1 MERYER
7 RGNFP
12 GTGDLFIYHRYCGV
26 TVTSVIYMR
35 ITDDRGV
42 KSKFKWVEGTFH
54 KKAELFFELLVS
66 RRACA
71 YYILSIHRDVVTDI
85 ANATR
90 KRRLRIFETC
100 VAALLHEKGQIWI
113 INRINMNNFWR
124 SILKFKYE
132 FYRYRSVEKIEKR
145 VLINN

>member
-7 RGNFP
+7 RGDFP

-42 KSKFKWVEGTFH
+42 KSKFKWVGGTFH
-54 KKAELFFELLVS
+54 KKAELFFERLVS

-71 YYILSIHRDVVTDI
+71 YIVSIHRDVVTDI

-90 KRRLRIFETC
+90 KRRLRRFETY
-100 VAALLHEKGQIWI
+100 AAGT
-113 INRINMNNFWR
+113 NMN
-124 SILKFKYE
+124 Y
-132 FYRYRSVEKIEKR
+132 
-145 VLINN
+145 